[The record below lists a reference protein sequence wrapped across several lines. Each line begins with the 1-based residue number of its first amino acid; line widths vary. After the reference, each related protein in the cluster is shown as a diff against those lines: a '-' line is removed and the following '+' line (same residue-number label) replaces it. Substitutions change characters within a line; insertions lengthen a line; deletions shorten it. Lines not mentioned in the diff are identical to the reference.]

1 VGSKTIVKQSSL
13 EDLEVYKISLEISDS
28 VWNIVIHWDN
38 FSRNNIGGQLL
49 RAIDSVG
56 ANISE
61 GYGRGSKID
70 NSRFVKIA
78 RGSLFETRHWLTI
91 SKRRKLL
98 SDSDTKKILE
108 AIESLLPRLS
118 AYINYLSKSS
128 NNQ

>member
-1 VGSKTIVKQSSL
+1 MIKKSSL
-13 EDLEVYKISLEISDS
+13 EGLEVYKISLEISDR

-61 GYGRGSKID
+61 GYGRGSKLD
-70 NSRFVKIA
+70 NARFVKMA
-78 RGSLFETRHWLTI
+78 RGSLFETKHWLTI
-91 SKRRKLL
+91 SKRRNLL
-98 SDSDTKKILE
+98 SDTDTKKILE

-118 AYINYLSKSS
+118 AYINYHSISSK
-128 NNQ
+128 NK

>member
-1 VGSKTIVKQSSL
+1 MVKKSSL

-61 GYGRGSKID
+61 GYGRGSKLD
-70 NSRFVKIA
+70 NDRFVKMA
-78 RGSLFETRHWLTI
+78 RGSLSETKHWLTI
-91 SKRRKLL
+91 SKRRNLL
-98 SDSDTKKILE
+98 SDTDTKEILE

-128 NNQ
+128 NNK